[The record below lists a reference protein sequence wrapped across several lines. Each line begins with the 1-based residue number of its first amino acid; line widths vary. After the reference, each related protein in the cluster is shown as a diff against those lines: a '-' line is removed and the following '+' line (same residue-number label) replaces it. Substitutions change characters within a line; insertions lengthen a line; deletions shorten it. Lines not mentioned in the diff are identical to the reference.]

1 MPNGLPNA
9 YIYIMNRQPI
19 VQHLSKKELI
29 FQLVLHALVFSFYVI
44 DSSHPNKVNTFH
56 WYDVVFFLNYTI
68 ANLCISYLLLPKF
81 FYTKKYLAFF
91 GLTIIIL
98 ALVILMEEFVIE
110 KWYFPDSRGAGF
122 PGVMFSLGQV
132 LPVIVILSGF
142 KFAWDALRNQR
153 KVEELKAIIKE
164 GELTFLKSQ
173 INPHF
178 LFNNLN
184 NLYSYA
190 VVKSA
195 KTPEIILELSSV
207 LRYMLYEC
215 KESSVPLS
223 KEIEH
228 LRNFTRLYEMQ
239 IEERGNVSFEAPESI
254 SGFVIAPLILNVFIE
269 NAFKHSQSGQSE
281 QIVIDIRLTLSD
293 EGKLT
298 FVCQNNYKAANIDA
312 NAGKGIGLS
321 NVRKRL
327 NLLYHDAH
335 ELEIQQTDLM
345 YKVTLEMVLNEN

>member
-1 MPNGLPNA
+1 M
-9 YIYIMNRQPI
+9 
-19 VQHLSKKELI
+19 
-29 FQLVLHALVFSFYVI
+29 VI
-44 DSSHPNKVNTFH
+44 
-56 WYDVVFFLNYTI
+56 I
-68 ANLCISYLLLPKF
+68 
-81 FYTKKYLAFF
+81 
-91 GLTIIIL
+91 
-98 ALVILMEEFVIE
+98 MEEFVIE
-110 KWYFPDSRGAGF
+110 KWYFPDSRGVGF

-132 LPVIVILSGF
+132 LPVMVILSGF

-190 VVKSA
+190 VVKSS

-215 KESSVPLS
+215 KEASVPLS

-239 IEERGNVSFEAPESI
+239 IEERGKVSFEAPEQI

-281 QIVIDIRLTLSD
+281 QIVIDIRLTIS
-293 EGKLT
+293 EGGKLI
-298 FVCQNNYKAANIDA
+298 FVCQNNYKGDNVDA

-327 NLLYHDAH
+327 DLLYHDAH
-335 ELEIQQTDLM
+335 ELEIQQTDSM
-345 YKVTLEMVLNEN
+345 YKVTLEMVLNKD

>member
-1 MPNGLPNA
+1 MERHLQKQNIA
-9 YIYIMNRQPI
+9 Y
-19 VQHLSKKELI
+19 KEFF

-44 DSSHPNKVNTFH
+44 DSSHPSKVNTFH
-56 WYDVVFFLNYTI
+56 WYDVVYFLNYTM
-68 ANLCISYLLLPKF
+68 ANLIISYVLLPRF
-81 FYTKKYLAFF
+81 FYKKNYVAFF
-91 GLTIIIL
+91 GLTFLTI
-98 ALVILMEEFVIE
+98 ALVIVLEELGIE
-110 KWYFPDSRGAGF
+110 KWFFPDSRGTGF
-122 PGVMFSLGQV
+122 PGVIFSLAQV

-190 VVKSA
+190 VVKSS

-215 KESSVPLS
+215 KEASVPLS

-239 IEERGNVSFEAPESI
+239 IEERGEVTFEAPTDF
-254 SGFVIAPLILNVFIE
+254 SGFRIAPLILNVFIE
-269 NAFKHSQSGQSE
+269 NAFKHSQTGQSE
-281 QIVIDIRLTLSD
+281 KIKIAIKLSINED
-293 EGKLT
+293 GNLI
-298 FVCQNNYKAANIDA
+298 FICQNNYKHPGQVVRS
-312 NAGKGIGLS
+312 GKGIGLI
-321 NVRKRL
+321 NVKKRL
-327 NLLYHDAH
+327 KLLYPDGHVLD
-335 ELEIQQTDLM
+335 IQQSDIE
-345 YKVTLEMVLNEN
+345 YKVTLKMALNRN

>member
-1 MPNGLPNA
+1 MK
-9 YIYIMNRQPI
+9 RQPI
-19 VQHLSKKELI
+19 ENSLAKKEVY
-29 FQLVLHALVFSFYVI
+29 FQLVLHALVFCFYVI
-44 DSSHPNKVNTFH
+44 DSNHPSKVNTFH
-56 WYDVVFFLNYTI
+56 WYDVVYFSNYTF
-68 ANLCISYLLLPKF
+68 ANLFISYVLLPKF
-81 FYTKKYLAFF
+81 FYTKKYIAFF
-91 GLTIIIL
+91 GLTVLTIS
-98 ALVILMEEFVIE
+98 LVILLEELVIE

-122 PGVMFSLGQV
+122 PGVIFSLGQV

-164 GELTFLKSQ
+164 SELTFLKSQ

-190 VVKSA
+190 VVQSL

-215 KESSVPLS
+215 KEASVPLT
-223 KEIEH
+223 KEVEH

-239 IEERGNVSFEAPESI
+239 IEERGEVTFEAPF
-254 SGFVIAPLILNVFIE
+254 GTTAFRIAPLILNVFIE

-281 QIVIDIRLTLSD
+281 QIKIAIQLTINED
-293 EGKLT
+293 GKLT
-298 FVCQNNYKAANIDA
+298 FICQNNFKHINQKSDS
-312 NAGKGIGLS
+312 GKGIGLY
-321 NVRKRL
+321 NVKKRL
-327 NLLYHDAH
+327 NLLYPESHV
-335 ELEIQQTDLM
+335 LNIQQTDSL
-345 YKVTLEMVLNEN
+345 YKVSLEMVLNKD